1 MSARTVRD
9 FVVHFVATVI
19 IMDKPTNG
27 LSKNEVNCI
36 GKQALEEQTDFLT
49 HSLAF
54 TYETNTH

>member
-1 MSARTVRD
+1 MRD